1 MFTPLPGEA
10 LNLVEAENPVHLV
23 VRSSSPGQVEQF
35 KKGRDQ
41 SFSKALGN
49 GYVIYNRGLSSLYII
64 CADIF
69 FRISISTYFGVNFL

>member
-41 SFSKALGN
+41 IFSIALGN
-49 GYVIYNRGLSSLYII
+49 GCVILQSR
-64 CADIF
+64 AF
-69 FRISISTYFGVNFL
+69 QSIHYLR